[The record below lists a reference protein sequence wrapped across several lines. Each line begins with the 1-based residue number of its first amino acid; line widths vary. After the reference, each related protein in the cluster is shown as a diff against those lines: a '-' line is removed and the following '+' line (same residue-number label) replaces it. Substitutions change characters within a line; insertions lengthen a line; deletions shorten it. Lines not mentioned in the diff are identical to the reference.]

1 MTDSR
6 DTDEGAAIRRRRQ
19 CLSCGRRFTT
29 YETVEKLPLRVIK
42 KNGKRELFDRS
53 KIRNGITRACEKTNV
68 SSAQI
73 EEIIDLV
80 EHTIR
85 SDPKRELPTT
95 EIGNIVMDALCKLDQ
110 VAYVRFASVYREFKD
125 INTFMQELQNL
136 MTNQQPSSK
145 TSQGGGKE
153 MKALIEKCFDDHQK
167 ALEKSRAL
175 SCHRRYGEDL
185 RKSPALR
192 SQDPH
197 LRQWRQ
203 RCRRAAHR
211 CGICRAIS

>member
-1 MTDSR
+1 MKCPFCKSRDTKVTDSR

-29 YETVEKLPLRVIK
+29 YETVEKMPLRVIK

-73 EEIIDLV
+73 EEIIDRV

-85 SDPKRELPTT
+85 TDPKRELPTT
-95 EIGNIVMDALCKLDQ
+95 EIGNIVMDSLCKLDQ

-136 MTNQQPSSK
+136 MTGQQTVSK
-145 TSQGGGKE
+145 AAQDE
-153 MKALIEKCFDDHQK
+153 EKK
-167 ALEKSRAL
+167 
-175 SCHRRYGEDL
+175 
-185 RKSPALR
+185 
-192 SQDPH
+192 
-197 LRQWRQ
+197 
-203 RCRRAAHR
+203 
-211 CGICRAIS
+211 

>member
-1 MTDSR
+1 MKCPFCKSRDTKVTDSR

-85 SDPKRELPTT
+85 NDPKRELPTT
-95 EIGNIVMDALCKLDQ
+95 EIGNIVMDVLCKLDQ

-136 MTNQQPSSK
+136 MTNQQPSPK
-145 TSQGGGKE
+145 AAQGE
-153 MKALIEKCFDDHQK
+153 EKK
-167 ALEKSRAL
+167 
-175 SCHRRYGEDL
+175 
-185 RKSPALR
+185 
-192 SQDPH
+192 
-197 LRQWRQ
+197 
-203 RCRRAAHR
+203 
-211 CGICRAIS
+211 

>member
-1 MTDSR
+1 MKCPFCKSRDTKVTDSR

-80 EHTIR
+80 ENTIR
-85 SDPKRELPTT
+85 NDPKRELPTT

-145 TSQGGGKE
+145 AAQGE
-153 MKALIEKCFDDHQK
+153 EKK
-167 ALEKSRAL
+167 
-175 SCHRRYGEDL
+175 
-185 RKSPALR
+185 
-192 SQDPH
+192 
-197 LRQWRQ
+197 
-203 RCRRAAHR
+203 
-211 CGICRAIS
+211 

>member
-1 MTDSR
+1 MKCPFCKSRDTKVTDSR

-85 SDPKRELPTT
+85 NDPKRELPTT
-95 EIGNIVMDALCKLDQ
+95 EIGNIVMDALCKLVQ

-136 MTNQQPSSK
+136 MTNQQPSAK
-145 TSQGGGKE
+145 AGQGE
-153 MKALIEKCFDDHQK
+153 EKK
-167 ALEKSRAL
+167 
-175 SCHRRYGEDL
+175 
-185 RKSPALR
+185 
-192 SQDPH
+192 
-197 LRQWRQ
+197 
-203 RCRRAAHR
+203 
-211 CGICRAIS
+211 

>member
-1 MTDSR
+1 MKCPFCKSRDTKVTDSR

-85 SDPKRELPTT
+85 NDPKRELPTT
-95 EIGNIVMDALCKLDQ
+95 EIGNIVMDELCKLDQ

-136 MTNQQPSSK
+136 MTNQQPSPK
-145 TSQGGGKE
+145 TGQGE
-153 MKALIEKCFDDHQK
+153 EKK
-167 ALEKSRAL
+167 
-175 SCHRRYGEDL
+175 
-185 RKSPALR
+185 
-192 SQDPH
+192 
-197 LRQWRQ
+197 
-203 RCRRAAHR
+203 
-211 CGICRAIS
+211 

>member
-1 MTDSR
+1 MKCPFCKSRDTKVTDSR

-85 SDPKRELPTT
+85 NDPKRELPTT

-110 VAYVRFASVYREFKD
+110 DAYVGFASVYREFKD

-136 MTNQQPSSK
+136 MTNQQPLPK
-145 TSQGGGKE
+145 AAQGE
-153 MKALIEKCFDDHQK
+153 EKK
-167 ALEKSRAL
+167 
-175 SCHRRYGEDL
+175 
-185 RKSPALR
+185 
-192 SQDPH
+192 
-197 LRQWRQ
+197 
-203 RCRRAAHR
+203 
-211 CGICRAIS
+211 

>member
-1 MTDSR
+1 MKCPFCGAADTKVIDSR
-6 DTDEGAAIRRRRQ
+6 PAEDNSSIRRRRQ

-29 YETVEKLPLRVIK
+29 YETVEKMPLRVIK

-73 EEIIDLV
+73 EESIDRV

-85 SDPKRELPTT
+85 TDPKRELPTT

-136 MTNQQPSSK
+136 MTGQQTVSK
-145 TSQGGGKE
+145 DAHDE
-153 MKALIEKCFDDHQK
+153 EKK
-167 ALEKSRAL
+167 
-175 SCHRRYGEDL
+175 
-185 RKSPALR
+185 
-192 SQDPH
+192 
-197 LRQWRQ
+197 
-203 RCRRAAHR
+203 
-211 CGICRAIS
+211 

>member
-1 MTDSR
+1 MKCPFCKSRDTKVTDSR

-85 SDPKRELPTT
+85 NDPKRELPTT
-95 EIGNIVMDALCKLDQ
+95 EIGNIGIAICHEGVYPE
-110 VAYVRFASVYREFKD
+110 VARGLAMNGAEIIIRP
-125 INTFMQELQNL
+125 T
-136 MTNQQPSSK
+136 
-145 TSQGGGKE
+145 
-153 MKALIEKCFDDHQK
+153 
-167 ALEKSRAL
+167 R
-175 SCHRRYGEDL
+175 
-185 RKSPALR
+185 
-192 SQDPH
+192 
-197 LRQWRQ
+197 
-203 RCRRAAHR
+203 
-211 CGICRAIS
+211 

>member
-1 MTDSR
+1 MKCPFCKSRDTKVTDSR

-19 CLSCGRRFTT
+19 CLACGRRFTT

-68 SSAQI
+68 SSSQI

-85 SDPKRELPTT
+85 NDPKRELATR
-95 EIGNIVMDALCKLDQ
+95 EIGNIVMDELCKLDQ

-125 INTFMQELQNL
+125 IKTFMLELQNL
-136 MTNQQPSSK
+136 MTGQTEVPVSDAD
-145 TSQGGGKE
+145 E
-153 MKALIEKCFDDHQK
+153 EKK
-167 ALEKSRAL
+167 
-175 SCHRRYGEDL
+175 
-185 RKSPALR
+185 
-192 SQDPH
+192 
-197 LRQWRQ
+197 
-203 RCRRAAHR
+203 
-211 CGICRAIS
+211 

>member
-85 SDPKRELPTT
+85 NDPKRELPTT
-95 EIGNIVMDALCKLDQ
+95 EIGNIVMDALCKLYH

-145 TSQGGGKE
+145 TGQGE
-153 MKALIEKCFDDHQK
+153 EKK
-167 ALEKSRAL
+167 
-175 SCHRRYGEDL
+175 
-185 RKSPALR
+185 
-192 SQDPH
+192 
-197 LRQWRQ
+197 
-203 RCRRAAHR
+203 
-211 CGICRAIS
+211 

>member
-1 MTDSR
+1 MKCPFCKSRDTKVTDSR

-110 VAYVRFASVYREFKD
+110 VAHVRFASVYREFKV

-145 TSQGGGKE
+145 TGQGG
-153 MKALIEKCFDDHQK
+153 EKK
-167 ALEKSRAL
+167 
-175 SCHRRYGEDL
+175 
-185 RKSPALR
+185 
-192 SQDPH
+192 
-197 LRQWRQ
+197 
-203 RCRRAAHR
+203 
-211 CGICRAIS
+211 